1 MKAAFIIISICI
13 SNMLFSQCIP
23 QEDLPLDQVGLF
35 PLPFGVI
42 PPEDGGVGITDTA
55 YIGEPFEYTFTLIF
69 PDTFINPVTNSQTI
83 GRTIELIP
91 DSTRILF
98 DDVLSH
104 EFPNGLSL
112 EVNPPDSVLI
122 GNSTEPVGCMSIIGT
137 PELDVAAGDYLIT
150 FLANGCVFNEATN
163 FDDCINIEIP
173 GLFINILGEYRLTI
187 INRTSAT
194 SDLLNDKVGLNI
206 SPNPMSDYTTVT
218 FNAENLTGEYSF
230 ELYSASGQ
238 NVRSDMIRPSNTT
251 EIIIDRH
258 DLDPGLYLLKIKGA
272 EGIIS
277 SKLVI
282 Q

>member
-1 MKAAFIIISICI
+1 MKAAFIIIFIFI
-13 SNMLFSQCIP
+13 SNILFSQCVP

-42 PPEDGGVGITDTA
+42 PAEDGGVGITDTA
-55 YIGEPFEYTFTLIF
+55 YLGEPFEYTFTLIF

-83 GRTIELIP
+83 GRTIEIIP

-98 DDVLSH
+98 DEVLSN

-112 EVNPPDSVLI
+112 EVNPPDSILV

-137 PELDVAAGDYLIT
+137 PESDVVTGDYLIT
-150 FLANGCVFNEATN
+150 FLASGCVFNEATN
-163 FDDCINIEIP
+163 FDDCVNIEIP

-187 INRTSAT
+187 LDRTSAT
-194 SDLLNDKVGLNI
+194 KDVLNDKVGLSI
-206 SPNPMSDYTTVT
+206 SPNPMSDYSTII
-218 FNAENLTGEYSF
+218 FNGETLTGDYNY
-230 ELYSASGQ
+230 ELYNASGQ
-238 NVRSDMIRPSNTT
+238 KVRSDIIRPSNKTQ
-251 EIIIDRH
+251 IIVRRH
-258 DLDPGLYLLKIKGA
+258 DLDPGMYVVKLEGA